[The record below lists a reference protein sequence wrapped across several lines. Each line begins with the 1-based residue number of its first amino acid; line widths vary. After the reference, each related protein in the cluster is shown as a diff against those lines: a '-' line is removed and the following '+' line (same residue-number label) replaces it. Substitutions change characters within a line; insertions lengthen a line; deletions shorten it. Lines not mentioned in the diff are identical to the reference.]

1 MVTCE
6 EVFVAGGS
14 LIKIS
19 RYRTVRGIDKQKPSH
34 AVVVRMTWFY
44 LAPTLCVGTTTGA
57 NSTALGW
64 LLDFPRTDASSLAEK
79 VGQGRDEE
87 LPKRS

>member
-6 EVFVAGGS
+6 EVFVAGVS
-14 LIKIS
+14 LIKLS
-19 RYRTVRGIDKQKPSH
+19 RYRIVRGIDKQKPSH

-44 LAPTLCVGTTTGA
+44 LAPTLCVGKTTEA
-57 NSTALGW
+57 DSSALEW

-79 VGQGRDEE
+79 VGQDRDAK
-87 LPKRS
+87 LPKQS